1 MKIFANCN
9 RTEREFQVGQWVF
22 LQLQPYR
29 QTSLAM
35 LRNLKLSPKFY
46 GPYQILEKIGKV
58 AYKLDL
64 PVESQ
69 IHLVFHV
76 SLLKKKFDDFI
87 SPTSD
92 LPPVNPMGHFMVA
105 PMAILDCRMVKRNN
119 QADVQ
124 LLVHWE
130 NMPASE
136 ATWEDY
142 DSFVHHF
149 PLGYC

>member
-64 PVESQ
+64 PMESQ

-76 SLLKKKFDDFI
+76 SLLKKKLDDFI
-87 SPTSD
+87 SPT
-92 LPPVNPMGHFMVA
+92 
-105 PMAILDCRMVKRNN
+105 
-119 QADVQ
+119 
-124 LLVHWE
+124 
-130 NMPASE
+130 
-136 ATWEDY
+136 
-142 DSFVHHF
+142 
-149 PLGYC
+149 